1 MNLILTMSLAGSV
14 IIILYGVLLPLMK
27 PCFTAR
33 WRYSLLKLAAIFFLV
48 PFPYYK
54 QYYIDFLTFVF
65 QYKRKEF
72 TTFYV
77 DKHHIQIDVNGF
89 PISGISEIF
98 NVFTV
103 TWIGVA
109 IVFFIFQI
117 VNYHLFKRRIL
128 LDAVLFTD
136 QRVNEIVNQHK
147 CKLHMEEKVVVCKNK
162 YVIEPFTI
170 GIFYPVIFLPNS
182 KYSFEELELILYH
195 ELCHIKNK
203 DLFIKLCGLVA
214 LSLHWFNP
222 FVYFLY
228 REIGIVCENACD
240 ERIVLD
246 QDMEF
251 RRRYG
256 RLIIETIEKKEIY
269 SNALIISFSGNKKV
283 TKERIRMMKNVK
295 RPKRSVKVFSTV
307 VAMSVTLL
315 GSTTVLAYEGT
326 SVAKWEQEILET
338 KENLLVSEGSFS
350 VNEDSENIVTKK
362 KDNYLSDSMEIVS
375 TKATFI
381 DDNGNHYD
389 LSNDN
394 DAGTAQ
400 PHSPCNHNFQ
410 TGIYKLHTKFSN
422 GGCRETWYDAKGC
435 TKCQYVL
442 IGEHVNTVFSE
453 VCFH

>member
-1 MNLILTMSLAGSV
+1 MSLAGSV

-65 QYKRKEF
+65 QYKRKV
-72 TTFYV
+72 TTMV
-77 DKHHIQIDVNGF
+77 DINMSHIQIDTNGLI
-89 PISGISEIF
+89 ISGINEIF

-103 TWIGVA
+103 TWLGVA
-109 IVFFIFQI
+109 IVFFTFQI
-117 VNYHLFKRRIL
+117 VKYHLFKRRIL
-128 LDAVLFTD
+128 MDAVLFTD
-136 QRVNEIVNQHK
+136 QRMNEIVIQYK
-147 CKLHMEEKVVVCKNK
+147 SKLHMGEKVVVCKNK

-170 GIFYPVIFLPNS
+170 GIFYPVILLPDAQ
-182 KYSFEELELILYH
+182 YSFEELELILYH

-251 RRRYG
+251 KRRYG

-269 SNALIISFSGNKKV
+269 SNALIISFSGNKKL

-295 RPKRSVKVFSTV
+295 RPRRLVKVFSTV
-307 VAMSVTLL
+307 VAVSVALL
-315 GSTTVLAYEGT
+315 GSTTVLAYEGAR
-326 SVAKWEQEILET
+326 VVKWEKNILERQ
-338 KENLLVSEGSFS
+338 EDLVTFEGSFT
-350 VNEDSENIVTKK
+350 NEDIVPENS
-362 KDNYLSDSMEIVS
+362 NSDLLDLKEIVS
-375 TKATFI
+375 IEESFV
-381 DDNGNHYD
+381 DENGNYYG
-389 LSNDN
+389 LND
-394 DAGTAQ
+394 DGTTQ
-400 PHSPCNHNFQ
+400 PHIFCNHNFL
-410 TGIYKLHTKFSN
+410 TGTFRHHNFYNDGSCEMN
-422 GGCRETWYDAKGC
+422 YYYAERCS
-435 TKCQYVL
+435 KCDYIV
-442 IGEHVNTVFSE
+442 IGEIYESHSYKK
-453 VCFH
+453 CPH

>member
-1 MNLILTMSLAGSV
+1 MSLAGSV

-65 QYKRKEF
+65 QYKRKEYI
-72 TTFYV
+72 TV
-77 DKHHIQIDVNGF
+77 ELNMNHIQIDTNGLI
-89 PISGISEIF
+89 ISGINEIF

-103 TWIGVA
+103 TWLGVA
-109 IVFFIFQI
+109 IVFFTFQI
-117 VNYHLFKRRIL
+117 VKYHLFKRRIL
-128 LDAVLFTD
+128 MDAVLFTD
-136 QRVNEIVNQHK
+136 QRMNEIVIQYK
-147 CKLHMEEKVVVCKNK
+147 SKLHMGEKVVVCKNK

-170 GIFYPVIFLPNS
+170 GIFYPVILLPDAQ
-182 KYSFEELELILYH
+182 YSFEELELILYH

-222 FVYFLY
+222 FAYFLY

-251 RRRYG
+251 KRRYG

-269 SNALIISFSGNKKV
+269 SNALIISFSGNKKL

-295 RPKRSVKVFSTV
+295 RPRRLIRVFSTV
-307 VAMSVTLL
+307 VAVSVALL
-315 GSTTVLAYEGT
+315 GSTTVLAYEEAR
-326 SVAKWEQEILET
+326 VIKWEQEKLQKEFDST
-338 KENLLVSEGSFS
+338 KVSF
-350 VNEDSENIVTKK
+350 NPEDSSMTNEEELAKVSQLEEEIETITEHRFVDEDGNYYEMQNNI
-362 KDNYLSDSMEIVS
+362 EGI
-375 TKATFI
+375 
-381 DDNGNHYD
+381 
-389 LSNDN
+389 
-394 DAGTAQ
+394 Q
-400 PHSPCNHNFQ
+400 PHGACSHSWQPG
-410 TGIYKLHTKFSN
+410 TVEEHTSFPN
-422 GGCRETWYDAKGC
+422 GGCENIIYNARRC
-435 TKCQYVL
+435 LKCGYISVYSFKESHKYS
-442 IGEHVNTVFSE
+442 ICPH
-453 VCFH
+453 

>member
-1 MNLILTMSLAGSV
+1 LNLILTMSLAGSV

-65 QYKRKEF
+65 QYKRKV
-72 TTFYV
+72 TTMVYINMS
-77 DKHHIQIDVNGF
+77 HIQIDTNGLI
-89 PISGISEIF
+89 ISGINEIF

-103 TWIGVA
+103 TWLGVA
-109 IVFFIFQI
+109 IVFFTFQI

-128 LDAVLFTD
+128 MDAVLFTD
-136 QRVNEIVNQHK
+136 QRINEIVIQYK
-147 CKLHMEEKVVVCKNK
+147 SKLHMGEKVVVCKNK

-170 GIFYPVIFLPNS
+170 GIFYPVILLPDAQ
-182 KYSFEELELILYH
+182 YSFEELELILYH
-195 ELCHIKNK
+195 ELFHIKNK

-251 RRRYG
+251 KRRYG

-269 SNALIISFSGNKKV
+269 SNALIISFSGNKKL

-295 RPKRSVKVFSTV
+295 RPRRLVKVFSTV
-307 VAMSVTLL
+307 VAVSVALL
-315 GSTTVLAYEGT
+315 GSTTVLAYEGA
-326 SVAKWEQEILET
+326 SVLTWEQERREIETELISSDLAFRLDDEKLNTNEGITKISQLE
-338 KENLLVSEGSFS
+338 
-350 VNEDSENIVTKK
+350 ENIDTIIK
-362 KDNYLSDSMEIVS
+362 Y
-375 TKATFI
+375 AFI
-381 DDNGNHYD
+381 DENGNYYEID
-389 LSNDN
+389 NNND
-394 DAGTAQ
+394 GIQ
-400 PHSPCNHNFQ
+400 PYWICNHSWKSGTVAEHN
-410 TGIYKLHTKFSN
+410 KWV
-422 GGCRETWYDAKGC
+422 GGSCEYILYSAS
-435 TKCQYVL
+435 KCSKCGDIRV
-442 IGEHVNTVFSE
+442 HSE
-453 VCFH
+453 YESHNYSICPH

>member
-1 MNLILTMSLAGSV
+1 MSLAGSV
-14 IIILYGVLLPLMK
+14 IIILYGVLLSLMK

-295 RPKRSVKVFSTV
+295 RPRRLVKLFSTV
-307 VAMSVTLL
+307 VAVSVALL
-315 GSTTVLAYEGT
+315 GSTTVLAYEEA
-326 SVAKWEQEILET
+326 SVVKWEQT
-338 KENLLVSEGSFS
+338 KNQKKSAVKELSF
-350 VNEDSENIVTKK
+350 NKDDNIIE
-362 KDNYLSDSMEIVS
+362 EIVKMSQVEEDRVLS
-375 TKATFI
+375 TEYEFTDESGNSYEI
-381 DDNGNHYD
+381 GNNTNGI
-389 LSNDN
+389 
-394 DAGTAQ
+394 Q
-400 PHSPCNHNFQ
+400 PHGACNHSFQ
-410 TGIYKLHTKFSN
+410 SGTLTGHERLDN
-422 GGCRETWYDAKGC
+422 GGCILLLYKAKIC
-435 TKCQYVL
+435 IKCKF
-442 IGEHVNTVFSE
+442 ISASE
-453 VCFH
+453 QTNKITYERCIH